1 MLVNILCDLL
11 IGKTTW
17 MIVTTTKV
25 LLRNLTSADFERF
38 LRLSMRFHLQQKL
51 AMFSSALCC

>member
-38 LRLSMRFHLQQKL
+38 LRFHLQQKL

>member
-1 MLVNILCDLL
+1 MLVNMLYDLL

-38 LRLSMRFHLQQKL
+38 
-51 AMFSSALCC
+51 